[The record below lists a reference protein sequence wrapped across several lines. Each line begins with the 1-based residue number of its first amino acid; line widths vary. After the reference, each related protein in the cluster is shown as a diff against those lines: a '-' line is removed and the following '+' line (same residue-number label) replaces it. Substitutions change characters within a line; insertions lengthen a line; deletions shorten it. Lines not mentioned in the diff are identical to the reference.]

1 MHFHCITVSGTACT
15 DRTESEWQPSLEVC
29 RARAHKKAGSGM
41 VSLSVFF
48 VSFPLTLVAK
58 GDGVVVLQVWV
69 AVRAPVK
76 RIKRQHLLAV
86 ALASALVLAV
96 FTHVSIFLLLVRNPY
111 IGTYIPTS
119 HARCVLA

>member
-1 MHFHCITVSGTACT
+1 
-15 DRTESEWQPSLEVC
+15 
-29 RARAHKKAGSGM
+29 M